1 MALAHSVGEC
11 GRAGVQARG
20 PIREA
25 PQAHGRLGR
34 VLRQAAEWREGRTD
48 RRAQVMVRPWWQR
61 RTRWDRRGPHEKRGR
76 PKVLHTGKVI
86 DPTQR
91 ALGNL
96 LRDISEA
103 SEEIAAKNPRPQSQ
117 TDIAD
122 RLWQHKRRSYN
133 SDRTLRRDVSRALAW
148 TINMLKLTPPELW
161 PKIFGIQPPSAMTKR
176 AVLNKALEF
185 LRMELARSRGALS
198 SQ

>member
-1 MALAHSVGEC
+1 MTMVAAKTENGENDWGTKLAKF
-11 GRAGVQARG
+11 
-20 PIREA
+20 
-25 PQAHGRLGR
+25 LGR
-34 VLRQAAEWREGRTD
+34 RDPR
-48 RRAQVMVRPWWQR
+48 
-61 RTRWDRRGPHEKRGR
+61 EKRGR
-76 PKVLHTGKVI
+76 PKGLHTGKVT

-96 LRDISEA
+96 LRDIAEA

-117 TDIAD
+117 TDIAH
-122 RLWQHKRRSYN
+122 RLGQHKRRSYN

-185 LRMELARSRGALS
+185 LRMELARSRGALC

>member
-1 MALAHSVGEC
+1 MVAAKTGNGENDWGSKLAKKF
-11 GRAGVQARG
+11 
-20 PIREA
+20 
-25 PQAHGRLGR
+25 LGR
-34 VLRQAAEWREGRTD
+34 RD
-48 RRAQVMVRPWWQR
+48 
-61 RTRWDRRGPHEKRGR
+61 PHEKRGR

>member
-1 MALAHSVGEC
+1 MV
-11 GRAGVQARG
+11 
-20 PIREA
+20 
-25 PQAHGRLGR
+25 
-34 VLRQAAEWREGRTD
+34 AEQT
-48 RRAQVMVRPWWQR
+48 
-61 RTRWDRRGPHEKRGR
+61 GPHEKRGR

-148 TINMLKLTPPELW
+148 TINMLSLRRLN
-161 PKIFGIQPPSAMTKR
+161 FGRRSSAS
-176 AVLNKALEF
+176 
-185 LRMELARSRGALS
+185 SRRRP
-198 SQ
+198 